1 MKKWFCAAL
10 GALLML
16 ALCAGALAA
25 GNVTIVAQDRDGF
38 DDYISSMFVWDGRLL
53 MSSWDKLYV
62 YTPGEKG
69 VTEVEGFDQLQGTLN
84 ESISD
89 PADGTGTLKLGDT
102 EIELDE
108 NESVSLNS
116 QIIVAGDK
124 LYRTAFVY
132 GDEGLVSSLLVELC
146 IAPDGAVSLGEMIDL
161 SDALNVDYGDGY
173 VGQRE
178 IQQPCYADGILYCL
192 SYGEDGRELLSIDLE
207 SGEAEVLTLD
217 TDNDVNGMAAF
228 TEGKLLLVT
237 TSYGESM
244 EAELLVY
251 DLASEE
257 VQSLGALPCEGWD
270 APAGIAYDEARG
282 MIYYVL
288 GGSVWRM
295 PVSEDG
301 MGEPQEFGDMPL
313 DVYTD
318 SNAVVLGDL
327 YIIASYDGVVGRD
340 VTAEKL
346 PDERLR
352 IVNRGYIQEM
362 KRAYYD
368 FTDAHPEYMV
378 SISDGSGADTLLQ
391 DMMNRSPDVDI
402 YSLSMTS
409 GTFSALMNRGFMAEL
424 SGSETLSAEVGA
436 MYDSVKNA
444 VMKDGELYAVPMS
457 MYANCLSINKKLLT
471 EKLGYTEEQMPKTW
485 VDVFGL
491 IADLAATRK
500 LEEFPEVSLLGPGY
514 TEYDV
519 KFNIFAMMM
528 NSYYVW
534 LDAQEMSLTV
544 TSAAQDTGSGKI
556 SVRPAKGNM
565 DSAGSMLETLC
576 TAFEAIDWSAFN
588 LPAEYEEDGE
598 WEYDE
603 ANILFSN
610 ENVQPSSYRS
620 MELEPVVLAM
630 ADGEAPMI
638 GAEITV
644 MFVNPFSTHR
654 EAAIEYLE
662 KTLAL
667 MDDATRISL
676 MPEENEPILSPWY
689 EENMKYYDEEI
700 ANLEEQLSADD
711 LDEEDRDLLEQNLAD
726 MTQWREEYAQEGQWQ
741 VSPEAIERYRVYAQY
756 LVPMCSA
763 IWEGDT
769 YTQID
774 QYMGGAITAKQLC
787 DVLEKTLQMQ
797 RLEGQ

>member
-1 MKKWFCAAL
+1 MKKWIAAAL
-10 GALLML
+10 CALLML
-16 ALCAGALAA
+16 ALGATALAS
-25 GNVTIVAQDRDGF
+25 GNVTIAAQGRDGF

-69 VTEVEGFDQLQGTLN
+69 ITEVEGYDHLQSELN
-84 ESISD
+84 ESIYD
-89 PADGTGTLKLGDT
+89 PAGGTATLKMGDT
-102 EIELDE
+102 EIELGE
-108 NESVSLNS
+108 GESVSLNTT
-116 QIIVAGDK
+116 IIVADDR
-124 LYRTAFVY
+124 LYRLANIY
-132 GDEGLVSSLLVELC
+132 GEEGLVSSLLVELC
-146 IAPDGAVSLGEMIDL
+146 IAPDGALSLGEMIDL
-161 SDALNVDYGDGY
+161 GDALNLDYGDGFT
-173 VGQRE
+173 GLRDL
-178 IQQPCYADGILYCL
+178 QQPCYADGILYSL
-192 SYGEDGRELLSIDLE
+192 SYGEYGRELLAIDLE
-207 SGEAEVLTLD
+207 SGEAEVLSLD
-217 TDNDVNGMAAF
+217 TDNEVNGMASF
-228 TEGKLLLVT
+228 TGGKLLLVT
-237 TSYGESM
+237 THYGESM

-270 APAGIAYDEARG
+270 APAGIAYDEACG

-301 MGEPQEFGDMPL
+301 LGEPQEFGDMPL

-318 SNAVVLGDL
+318 SCAVVMGDL

-346 PDERLR
+346 PDEKLR
-352 IVNRGYIQEM
+352 IVNRGYIQEL

-378 SISDGSGADTLLQ
+378 SISDSNGTDTLLQ

-402 YSLSMTS
+402 YTLSMTS
-409 GTFSALMNRGFMAEL
+409 SAFSALMNRGFMAEL
-424 SGSETLSAEVGA
+424 TGSETLSTEVGA
-436 MYDSVKNA
+436 MYDSIKNA
-444 VMKDGELYAVPMS
+444 VSKDGELYAVPMS
-457 MYANCLSINKKLLT
+457 IYANCLSINKKLLT
-471 EKLGYTEEQMPKTW
+471 EKFGYTEEQMPDTW

-514 TEYDV
+514 TERDV
-519 KFNIFAMMM
+519 KFSIFAMMM

-534 LDAQEMSLTV
+534 LDADEANLT
-544 TSAAQDTGSGKI
+544 
-556 SVRPAKGNM
+556 R
-565 DSAGSMLETLC
+565 AGGMLESLC
-576 TAFEAIDWSAFN
+576 TAFEAIDWSAFG
-588 LPAEYEEDGE
+588 LPTEYEEDGE
-598 WEYDE
+598 WEYNE
-603 ANILFSN
+603 ENILFSN
-610 ENVQPSSYRS
+610 DNVQPNYGRS
-620 MELEPVVLAM
+620 RELEPVLLAI

-662 KTLAL
+662 MTLAL

-700 ANLEEQLSADD
+700 ANLEAQLAADD
-711 LDEEDRDLLEQNLAD
+711 LDEEDRDLLEQSLAD
-726 MTQWREEYAQEGQWQ
+726 MTQWREEYAREGQWQ
-741 VSPEAIERYRVYAQY
+741 VSPEAIESYRVYAQY

-763 IWEGDT
+763 IWEGDA
-769 YTQID
+769 YSQID

-787 DVLEKTLQMQ
+787 NELEKTLQMQ

>member
-1 MKKWFCAAL
+1 
-10 GALLML
+10 
-16 ALCAGALAA
+16 
-25 GNVTIVAQDRDGF
+25 
-38 DDYISSMFVWDGRLL
+38 
-53 MSSWDKLYV
+53 
-62 YTPGEKG
+62 
-69 VTEVEGFDQLQGTLN
+69 
-84 ESISD
+84 
-89 PADGTGTLKLGDT
+89 
-102 EIELDE
+102 
-108 NESVSLNS
+108 
-116 QIIVAGDK
+116 
-124 LYRTAFVY
+124 
-132 GDEGLVSSLLVELC
+132 
-146 IAPDGAVSLGEMIDL
+146 
-161 SDALNVDYGDGY
+161 
-173 VGQRE
+173 
-178 IQQPCYADGILYCL
+178 
-192 SYGEDGRELLSIDLE
+192 
-207 SGEAEVLTLD
+207 
-217 TDNDVNGMAAF
+217 
-228 TEGKLLLVT
+228 
-237 TSYGESM
+237 
-244 EAELLVY
+244 
-251 DLASEE
+251 
-257 VQSLGALPCEGWD
+257 
-270 APAGIAYDEARG
+270 

-313 DVYTD
+313 EVYTD
-318 SNAVVLGDL
+318 SSAVVLGDL

-340 VTAEKL
+340 VTLEKL
-346 PDERLR
+346 PDEKLR
-352 IVNRGYIQEM
+352 IVNRAYINEI
-362 KRAYYD
+362 KTAYYD

-378 SISDGSGADTLLQ
+378 SISDSASTDTLLQ

-402 YSLSMTS
+402 YTLPMTS
-409 GTFSALMNRGFMAEL
+409 SAFSALMNRGFMAEL

-514 TEYDV
+514 TERDV
-519 KFNIFAMMM
+519 KFSIFAMMM

-588 LPAEYEEDGE
+588 LPTEYEEDGE

-662 KTLAL
+662 MTLAL

-676 MPEENEPILSPWY
+676 MPEENETILSPWY

-700 ANLEEQLSADD
+700 ANIETQLAAED
-711 LDEEDRDLLEQNLAD
+711 LDEENRDMLEQNLAD
-726 MTQWREEYAQEGQWQ
+726 MTQWREEYAKEGQWQ
-741 VSPEAIERYRVYAQY
+741 VSPEAIESYRVYAQY